1 MSVDNEI
8 NSIQEKLQ
16 LLIKQQ
22 IHLKK
27 ENEKVQQQLHLYIE
41 KEKAAAQKIA
51 DLQQQVM
58 VLKLAAVDMSEK
70 DKKEFDKKLNQ
81 YIKEI
86 DKCIAFLSQ

>member
-22 IHLKK
+22 LQLKK
-27 ENEKVQQQLHLYIE
+27 ENEKVQQQLQWYID
-41 KEKAAAQKIA
+41 KEKASAQKITE
-51 DLQQQVM
+51 LQQQVT
-58 VLKLAAVDMSEK
+58 VLKLAAVDMNEK